1 MPSPPRRWICWRK
14 WWRRR
19 AESLELPVILALLGA
34 ALLHAAWHAL
44 IKNSGDQ
51 LIGLAGMNMF
61 STSVALAVLPFASV
75 PEGRVWLILALSV
88 LLHNGYKIGLAR
100 LYRHA
105 ELSQAYPLARGFCP
119 ILATVI
125 AFFVLGE
132 SPGAQQLFGIVL
144 ISGGILAMRLDEGG
158 SRPGMTL
165 LFTAFLTGLMVAAYT
180 VLDAYGAR
188 ISGDWLSFL
197 VWLMFLD
204 GLAFVGLISLLRGRT
219 LWTTVGREWRLT
231 LISGFLG
238 VTAFSVFLWALSRG
252 LTGGV
257 SALRETSV
265 LFASLIGIV
274 IYKERYSNRK
284 LAGILC
290 ITAGIITFAIRS

>member
-1 MPSPPRRWICWRK
+1 METS
-14 WWRRR
+14 
-19 AESLELPVILALLGA
+19 VILALLGA
-34 ALLHAAWHAL
+34 ALLHASWHAL

-51 LIGLAGMNMF
+51 LIGLAGMNIF
-61 STSVALAVLPFASV
+61 SAGVALIALPFVSV
-75 PEGRVWLILALSV
+75 PDSRVWAILALSV
-88 LLHNGYKIGLAR
+88 LLHNGYKVGLAR

-119 ILATVI
+119 ILATLI
-125 AFFVLGE
+125 AFFALGE
-132 SPGAQQLFGIVL
+132 IPTALQLFGIVL
-144 ISGGILAMRLDEGG
+144 ISGGILAMRLDDRDL
-158 SRPGMTL
+158 RPGMAL
-165 LFTAFLTGLMVAAYT
+165 LFTAFVTGFMVAAYT

-188 ISGDWLSFL
+188 ISGDWRSFL
-197 VWLMFLD
+197 VWLMFVD

-219 LWTTVGREWRLT
+219 LWLTVGREWRLT
-231 LISGFLG
+231 LVSGFLG

-265 LFASLIGIV
+265 LFASLIGILV
-274 IYKERYSNRK
+274 YRERYSTRK

-290 ITAGIITFAIRS
+290 ITAGIVIFAIRA

>member
-1 MPSPPRRWICWRK
+1 METS
-14 WWRRR
+14 
-19 AESLELPVILALLGA
+19 VILALLGA
-34 ALLHAAWHAL
+34 ALLHASWHAL

-61 STSVALAVLPFASV
+61 STCVALIVLPFVSV
-75 PEGRVWLILALSV
+75 PEGRVWMILALSV
-88 LLHNGYKIGLAR
+88 LLHNGYKLGLAR
-100 LYRHA
+100 LYRHG

-119 ILATVI
+119 ILVTAI

-132 SPGAQQLFGIVL
+132 SPTGYQLCGIFL
-144 ISGGILAMRLDEGG
+144 ISGGILAMRLDEKDF
-158 SRPGMTL
+158 RPGMAL
-165 LFTAFLTGLMVAAYT
+165 LFTAFLTGFMVAAYT

-188 ISGDWLSFL
+188 VSGDWLSFL

-204 GLAFVGLISLLRGRT
+204 GLAFVALISLLRGNA
-219 LWTTVGREWRLT
+219 LWTTVYREWRLA

-265 LFASLIGIV
+265 LFASLIGIL
-274 IYKERYSNRK
+274 IYKERYSLRK
-284 LAGILC
+284 MAGILC
-290 ITAGIITFAIRS
+290 ITAGIITFAIRI

>member
-1 MPSPPRRWICWRK
+1 M
-14 WWRRR
+14 
-19 AESLELPVILALLGA
+19 ETTVIFALLGA
-34 ALLHAAWHAL
+34 ALLHASWHAL

-61 STSVALAVLPFASV
+61 STSVALVVLPFVSIPDA
-75 PEGRVWLILALSV
+75 RVWVILALSV
-88 LLHNGYKIGLAR
+88 VLHNGYKIGLAR
-100 LYRHA
+100 LYRHG

-125 AFFVLGE
+125 AFFALGE
-132 SPGAQQLFGIVL
+132 SPTALQLFGIFL
-144 ISGGILAMRLDEGG
+144 ISGGILVMRFDDKDF
-158 SRPGMTL
+158 RPGMAL
-165 LFTAFLTGLMVAAYT
+165 LFTAFLTGFMVAAYT

-219 LWTTVGREWRLT
+219 LWATVGREWRLT

-265 LFASLIGIV
+265 LFASLIGIL
-274 IYKERYSNRK
+274 IYKERYSVRK
-284 LAGILC
+284 LSGILC
-290 ITAGIITFAIRS
+290 ITAGIVVFAIRS

>member
-1 MPSPPRRWICWRK
+1 MEWS
-14 WWRRR
+14 
-19 AESLELPVILALLGA
+19 VILALLGA
-34 ALLHAAWHAL
+34 ALLHASWHAL
-44 IKNSGDQ
+44 IKNSGDP

-61 STSVALAVLPFASV
+61 STSVALVVLPFVTV
-75 PEGRVWLILALSV
+75 PEGGVWMILALSV
-88 LLHNGYKIGLAR
+88 LLHNGYKLGLAR

-125 AFFVLGE
+125 AFFALGE
-132 SPGAQQLFGIVL
+132 SPTAYQLFGIVL
-144 ISGGILAMRLDEGG
+144 ISGGILAMRLDEADA
-158 SRPGMTL
+158 RPGMSL
-165 LFTAFLTGLMVAAYT
+165 LFIVFVTGLMVAAYT

-188 ISGDWLSFL
+188 LSGDWLSFL

-204 GLAFVGLISLLRGRT
+204 GLAFVGLISLLRGGT
-219 LWTTVGREWRLT
+219 LWTTVCREWRLT

-265 LFASLIGIV
+265 LFASLIGIL
-274 IYKERYSNRK
+274 IYKERYSLRK
-284 LAGILC
+284 LAGIVC
-290 ITAGIITFAIRS
+290 ITAGIITFALRV

>member
-1 MPSPPRRWICWRK
+1 METS
-14 WWRRR
+14 
-19 AESLELPVILALLGA
+19 VILALLGA
-34 ALLHAAWHAL
+34 ALLHASWHAL

-61 STSVALAVLPFASV
+61 STSVALAVLPFVSV
-75 PEGRVWLILALSV
+75 PEGRVWMILALSV
-88 LLHNGYKIGLAR
+88 VLHNGYKLGLAR
-100 LYRHA
+100 LYRHG

-119 ILATVI
+119 ILVTVI

-132 SPGAQQLFGIVL
+132 SPTVYQLCGIFL
-144 ISGGILAMRLDEGG
+144 ISSGILAMRFDEQNL
-158 SRPGMTL
+158 RPGVSL
-165 LFTAFLTGLMVAAYT
+165 LFTAFLTGLMVAGYT

-204 GLAFVGLISLLRGRT
+204 GLAFVALISLLRGNT
-219 LWTTVGREWRLT
+219 LWTTVCREWRLS
-231 LISGFLG
+231 LMSGFLG

-265 LFASLIGIV
+265 LFASLIGIL
-274 IYKERYSNRK
+274 IYKERYSLRK
-284 LAGILC
+284 LIGILC
-290 ITAGIITFAIRS
+290 ITAGIITFAIRI

>member
-1 MPSPPRRWICWRK
+1 M
-14 WWRRR
+14 
-19 AESLELPVILALLGA
+19 ELPVILALLGA

-61 STSVALAVLPFASV
+61 STGVALALLPFAGV

-132 SPGAQQLFGIVL
+132 SPGAYQLFGIVL
-144 ISGGILAMRLDEGG
+144 ISGGILIMRLDEGD

-231 LISGFLG
+231 LVSGFLG

-265 LFASLIGIV
+265 LFASLIGII